1 MFESTLARR
10 IAQKKG
16 DCRVWV
22 SILGTVFVVFLI
34 VNLTASSMA
43 ESHAV
48 IQIGSKSSVARYLGQ
63 FDGKSNVLMLGAT
76 SAIDW
81 ICVKIPFKGK
91 LSEVK
96 SIAFSE
102 FVAQTGG
109 QETLE
114 PYIVL
119 KLTEGRTLICNPVT
133 SYSNGTW
140 DLPLMEWQLRD
151 AASKG
156 MWTYATADAKS
167 STAPLI
173 TWIRMMGDM
182 NALSVNLYIGRWNIS
197 SPFQC
202 YVGDLAINGIGID
215 FSNSAK
221 CCGTLGDLPPG
232 F

>member
-1 MFESTLARR
+1 MFLVLNVTSGS
-10 IAQKKG
+10 IAG
-16 DCRVWV
+16 
-22 SILGTVFVVFLI
+22 
-34 VNLTASSMA
+34 
-43 ESHAV
+43 EHAV

-63 FDGKSNVLMLGAT
+63 FDGKSNVLMLGAI
-76 SAIDW
+76 SASDW
-81 ICVKIPFKGK
+81 ICVKIPFKGE
-91 LSEVK
+91 LSEIR
-96 SIAFSE
+96 SIAYSE

-109 QETLE
+109 QEALE

-119 KLTEGRTLICNPVT
+119 KLTEGRTLICNPVN

-151 AASKG
+151 TASKG
-156 MWTYATADAKS
+156 IWTYSTADAKS

-173 TWIRMMGDM
+173 TWIRMMGDV

-202 YVGDLAINGIGID
+202 YVGDLAINGFVVD
-215 FSNSAK
+215 FSNCAR
-221 CCGTLGDLPPG
+221 CVGPPADLPPG